1 MGMRI
6 EGESLVGVILVM
18 VDAAIKR
25 ILMPRRKRN
34 DLNRGRFQA
43 QGMSLEKSCA
53 WAETSIPTKMDGHGY
68 LNNLKDQLTPAE
80 LRVRKTCF
88 EKALKWV
95 NNAPANGYVVDTPLK
110 PTFSPYPPIRDVRVD
125 GELYAGASFKDN

>member
-1 MGMRI
+1 
-6 EGESLVGVILVM
+6 
-18 VDAAIKR
+18 
-25 ILMPRRKRN
+25 MPKQRRN

-53 WAETSIPTKMDGHGY
+53 WAEASIPTKMDGHGY

-88 EKALKWV
+88 ERALKWV
-95 NNAPANGYVVDTPLK
+95 NNAPANGYVVDN
-110 PTFSPYPPIRDVRVD
+110 PTKTSFYPYPPIRDVRVD
-125 GELYAGASFKDN
+125 SELYAGASFKDN